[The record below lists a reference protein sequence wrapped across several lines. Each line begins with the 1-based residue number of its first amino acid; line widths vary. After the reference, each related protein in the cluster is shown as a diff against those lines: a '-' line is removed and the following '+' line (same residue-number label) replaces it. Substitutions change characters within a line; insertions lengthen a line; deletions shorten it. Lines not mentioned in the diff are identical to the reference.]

1 MNDLMFQKGLE
12 AGFAGDW
19 EIVEEAAVYDA
30 DTAAALLY
38 MLERRM
44 PPELKY
50 RIAREHYSH
59 HGDEIP
65 IIRRFLR
72 ENKKY
77 RPENWR
83 DELPEA
89 VRENEIFTVYRAGCE
104 PIEKAQYR
112 MSWTLSRDVAEW
124 FANRHEY
131 LKQSEQHIYRASIMA
146 ANVIAYIGGR
156 SEFEIVQYRRVKN
169 IVELPRQG
177 FSEEFREI
185 LRMQGRFDKQGD
197 IEMIEYV
204 NRKLKEEQK

>member
-1 MNDLMFQKGLE
+1 MNDLMFQKGLT

-19 EIVEEAAVYDA
+19 ETVEETAVYDA

-65 IIRRFLR
+65 IIRRLLR
-72 ENKKY
+72 ENRKL

-131 LKQSEQHIYRASIMA
+131 FGHPEQHIYCA
-146 ANVIAYIGGR
+146 AITAAGVIAYIGDR
-156 SEFEIVQYRRVKN
+156 SEFEIVQYRQVKN
-169 IVELPRQG
+169 IMEVPREG

-185 LRMQGRFDKQGD
+185 LRMQGSFDKRGD
-197 IEMIEYV
+197 MEMIEYV
-204 NRKLKEEQK
+204 NRKLKEEQR

>member
-1 MNDLMFQKGLE
+1 MNTLMYQKGLT
-12 AGFAGDW
+12 AGFSDDW
-19 EIVEEAAVYDA
+19 KTVEEAAVYDA

-44 PPELKY
+44 PSELKY

-131 LKQSEQHIYRASIMA
+131 LKQSEQHIYRASITA

>member
-1 MNDLMFQKGLE
+1 MNTLMYQKGLT
-12 AGFAGDW
+12 AGFSDDW
-19 EIVEEAAVYDA
+19 KTVEKAAVYDA

-38 MLERRM
+38 MLEHRM